1 MGASAR
7 VAVAVC
13 AAAVL
18 VAGLVAAAGCSSV
31 THEAKTLRSEFH
43 PVPQSIPSDTA
54 LSSPCDAV
62 TPGGHYVGFSVDGFP
77 PDAAPLEALE
87 HETGIDANIVSFYTT
102 FDTQLNLSP
111 IESLCAQ
118 HVLPL
123 LEIDTP
129 QAVELREIA
138 DGSADSILEQYALD
152 VGTLHTPIAVDF
164 DHEFNGSWFAWGE
177 KYSPASVFVAAWRH
191 IVTVFRKYDA
201 TNVIWVWNPNV
212 DYGGTVLNLAPWYP
226 GNSYVSWIG
235 LDGYFFAPTETY
247 ASIFSRTMGQIRR
260 FTDRPMLIVET
271 GANPTSGRERAIA
284 SLFTGAAAT
293 PGLLGLIWFDYGKTK
308 SHDWYINNDPPALA
322 AFAANA
328 VKYET

>member
-1 MGASAR
+1 MGVSVRLAA
-7 VAVAVC
+7 AVC
-13 AAAVL
+13 ATAVL
-18 VAGLVAAAGCSSV
+18 AGAAGCSSV
-31 THEAKTLRSEFH
+31 THAAKTLRGEFH
-43 PVPQSIPSDTA
+43 PAPQSVPSDTTPA
-54 LSSPCDAV
+54 TACNAV
-62 TPGGHYVGFSVDGFP
+62 APGGHYVGFSVTGFP

-87 HETGIDANIVSFYTT
+87 RKTGIDANIVSFYTN
-102 FDTQLNLSP
+102 FGVQLNLSP
-111 IESLCAQ
+111 IESLCA
-118 HVLPL
+118 HHILPL

-129 QAVELREIA
+129 QAIELREIA
-138 DGSADSILEQYALD
+138 DGSEDSILEQYALD

-201 TNVIWVWNPNV
+201 TNVIWIWNPNV

-226 GNSYVSWIG
+226 GDSYVSWIG

-247 ASIFSRTMGQIRR
+247 GSIFERTMGQIRR
-260 FTDRPMLIVET
+260 FTDKPMLIVET
-271 GANPTSGRERAIA
+271 GANPPSGRERAIA
-284 SLFTGAAAT
+284 SLFKGAAAT

-308 SHDWYINNDPPALA
+308 THDWYINNDPSALA

-328 VKYET
+328 VKYQT

>member
-1 MGASAR
+1 MGLSAR
-7 VAVAVC
+7 AAAAVC
-13 AAAVL
+13 AAA
-18 VAGLVAAAGCSSV
+18 ALVAAAGCSPV
-31 THEAKTLRSEFH
+31 THAAKALRTEFH
-43 PVPQSIPSDTA
+43 PVPQSVPSDTA
-54 LSSPCDAV
+54 PSSPCDGV

-77 PDAAPLEALE
+77 PDKAPLLALE
-87 HETGIDANIVSFYTT
+87 HETGIDPNIVSFYTN
-102 FDTQLNLSP
+102 FGIQLNLSP

-138 DGSADSILEQYALD
+138 DGSEDSILEQYALD

-212 DYGGTVLNLAPWYP
+212 DYGSTVLNLAPWYP

-235 LDGYFFAPTETY
+235 LDGYFFAPRETY
-247 ASIFSRTMGQIRR
+247 ASIFGQTMSQIRR

-271 GANPTSGRERAIA
+271 GANPASGRERAIA
-284 SLFTGAAAT
+284 SLFAGATAT
-293 PGLLGLIWFDYGKTK
+293 RGLLGLIWFDYGKTK
-308 SHDWYINNDPPALA
+308 SHDWYINNDPSALA
-322 AFAANA
+322 AFAASA
-328 VKYET
+328 VKYQT